1 MDAYLFQR
9 PSSSQKPTLQKK
21 IVHYSNNISTYRPSS
36 SHYQQMP
43 PHPKYSVKR
52 SSSAM
57 HNVKQQKSPP
67 KNSLND
73 KYFSPMSNEIPPQ
86 FQKPQLNN
94 YFNSSS
100 AIKKV
105 FLPPKS
111 KNAPK
116 KTLILDL
123 DETLVHSSFK
133 TFPFRADISFQI
145 KVEQRVHVV
154 NVLKRPYVHEF
165 LNKMSKLFE
174 LVIFTASVSPY
185 ANPVLDRLDQNKV
198 ISHRLYREHCIK
210 MSDLYIK
217 DLRKVGRS
225 MKDVFLLD
233 NNPISYVLN
242 KENGLPINTW
252 RFEKND
258 YELMKII
265 PLMGLL
271 SKVDDVRPVIK
282 RVVKNNAIDYNEVN
296 KVINE
301 YKEKVIYHHHNNI
314 PSYNNEKHNVS
325 SANHPSLSKN
335 ININIV
341 NQQVSNVYVNEF
353 RDGPNYRGLKDNPYY
368 YENKDVKSRELNN
381 YFYYNRNNA
390 NQPVQ
395 INHFNQ
401 NYNSDIKQSN
411 NKSSYY
417 GESTLNFY
425 RPSNSLNANA
435 MLNSLSSLSVPKQN
449 YPLASSGAKPISRSF
464 YLQERE
470 NNLSFASRNE
480 RYHTPLRNNGNS
492 NNPSTSQNPY
502 RYGNSNITNSAGP
515 NYNLYHNSNYTN
527 NSSSLPVRSD
537 RYFQVNPQ
545 IRYI

>member
-1 MDAYLFQR
+1 MDTYLFQR
-9 PSSSQKPTLQKK
+9 PSSSQNPNLQKK
-21 IVHYSNNISTYRPSS
+21 IAHYSNNISTYRPSS
-36 SHYQQMP
+36 HYQQVP

-52 SSSAM
+52 SSSTM
-57 HNVKQQKSPP
+57 HSTKQQKSPT

-73 KYFSPMSNEIPPQ
+73 KYFSPISNEIPPQ

-94 YFNSSS
+94 YFNSNNV
-100 AIKKV
+100 IKKV
-105 FLPPKS
+105 FLPQKS

-133 TFPFRADISFQI
+133 AFPFRSDISFQI
-145 KVEQRVHVV
+145 KVDQRVHVV
-154 NVLKRPYVHEF
+154 NVLKRPYVNEF
-165 LNKMSKLFE
+165 LTKMSKIFE

-265 PLMGLL
+265 PLMELL

-282 RVVKNNAIDYNEVN
+282 RVVKNNIIDYNEVN
-296 KVINE
+296 KVMNE
-301 YKEKVIYHHHNNI
+301 YKQKVLYHHHNNQSSN
-314 PSYNNEKHNVS
+314 PSYNNERPNIS
-325 SANHPSLSKN
+325 STNHPNISKN

-353 RDGPNYRGLKDNPYY
+353 RDGLNYRGLKDNPYY
-368 YENKDVKSRELNN
+368 FENKDVKNRELNN
-381 YFYYNRNNA
+381 YFYYNKNNT

-395 INHFNQ
+395 INHNNS
-401 NYNSDIKQSN
+401 NYYSDIKPSN
-411 NKSSYY
+411 TSSYY
-417 GESTLNFY
+417 GESALNFY
-425 RPSNSLNANA
+425 RPSNSLNANT

-449 YPLASSGAKPISRSF
+449 YPLASSGTKPMSRSF

-492 NNPSTSQNPY
+492 NTNTNQNPY
-502 RYGNSNITNSAGP
+502 LYGNSSAGP
-515 NYNLYHNSNYTN
+515 NYNLYNNNSNYRN
-527 NSSSLPVRSD
+527 NSSSLPVRSE